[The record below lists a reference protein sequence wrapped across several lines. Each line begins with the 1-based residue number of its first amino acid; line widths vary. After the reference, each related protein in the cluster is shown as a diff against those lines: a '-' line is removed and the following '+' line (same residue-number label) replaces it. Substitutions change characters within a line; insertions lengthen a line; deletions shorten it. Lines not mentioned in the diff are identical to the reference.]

1 MVTSSATVTRNGNGI
16 AGSVLPWLAIGLSVA
31 GAFWSVANPKAEVL
45 QVKSEMMAEIISVKT
60 DLAKQIASLVKDLD
74 KYVTAKEQ
82 SAYALDTINKLN
94 RDGQDIR
101 KLFDSALTRDRYEAN
116 LAIQL
121 QRDERLD
128 RDIVNVREVMLSLVR
143 RDDHVKDLEQINLRI
158 TGIRDTATAQF
169 TRQEVA
175 LTELQRAF
183 SGASTIGDQLK
194 AIQKR
199 QDDLDTYLRTH
210 KPN

>member
-1 MVTSSATVTRNGNGI
+1 MVKNGNGL
-16 AGSVLPWLAIGLSVA
+16 AGSVLPWIAIGLSVA

-45 QVKSEMMAEIISVKT
+45 QVKSEMMAEILSVKA
-60 DLAKQIASLVKDLD
+60 DLVKQLAALVKELD

-82 SAYALDTINKLN
+82 SAYALDTVNKLT
-94 RDGQDIR
+94 RDGQDIK
-101 KLFDSALTRDRYEAN
+101 KLFDTVLTRDRYDAN
-116 LAIQL
+116 LAVQL

-128 RDIVNVREVMLSLVR
+128 RDIVNVRELMQGFVR
-143 RDDHVKDLEQINLRI
+143 REDHVKDLEQLNLRM

-169 TRQEVA
+169 NRQEIA
-175 LTELQRAF
+175 LTEIQRAF